1 MMNIILQHLKKHGES
16 LDVELAEAAGMSLD
30 MTRTCLANLSATGEI
45 MTYHSTRFQNGE
57 KIEGV
62 RCRLA
67 GYIPPP
73 APGRR
78 AK

>member
-1 MMNIILQHLKKHGES
+1 MNTILQHLKRHGES
-16 LDVELAEAAGMSLD
+16 LDVEIAEAAGMSLD
-30 MTRTCLANLSATGEI
+30 LTRVHLAQLTAKGEV
-45 MTYHSTRFQNGE
+45 MAYHSIRFEGGE

-67 GYIPPP
+67 GFIPPH
-73 APGRR
+73 APGRK

>member
-1 MMNIILQHLKKHGES
+1 MNTILQHLKRHGES
-16 LDVELAEAAGMSLD
+16 LDVEIAEAAGMSLD
-30 MTRTCLANLSATGEI
+30 LTRAHLAQLTAEGEV
-45 MTYHSTRFQNGE
+45 MAYHSTRFEGGE

-67 GYIPPP
+67 GFIPPH
-73 APGRR
+73 APGRK